1 MSLINQMLKDLD
13 ARHDADARARLH
25 REVRPLPAGDD
36 NRGLRLAVV
45 VLLVLALLSSAWWAY
60 PRLLA
65 ERRPPAPVAATVAEP
80 AAPAAVS
87 AALVVP
93 QPPAADAVATAAV
106 SATAAEQ
113 SPVAEAM
120 MPGAGGLKM
129 SAMLDRVPDALPVEA
144 RPARSPPRRETPAMP
159 PVASATER
167 ATKAAPPALPAAP
180 VVEKL
185 APAGKGGR
193 EQSEADYRR
202 AMTLVNGARVQE
214 ATDVL
219 LDVLSRDGS
228 HTASRQLLARLL
240 IEQRRLDE
248 AYAILAEGLALQP
261 GQVGW
266 AMTLARLQVERSD
279 LAGLRARCRLPSSMR
294 PAMPTISVLRPTCS
308 SALVS
313 TRLPSSSTRG
323 RSVLRR
329 VKAAGGWD
337 SGWRWNPTSVPPR
350 PARPSCVLAP
360 PVRSTPTCRRW
371 SIRSCA
377 DQSRS
382 AAPANP
388 APGPRHTGSWPGRW
402 LLRLGRPA

>member
-80 AAPAAVS
+80 AAPAALS

-167 ATKAAPPALPAAP
+167 ATKAAPPAPPAAP

-214 ATDVL
+214 ATDLL
-219 LDVLSRDGS
+219 LDVLSRDGN

-240 IEQRRLDE
+240 IEQRRFDE

-279 LAGLRARCRLPSSMR
+279 LAGAARTLQASQQYAAGNADYLGFAAHVQQRLGQHKAAVELYQGAIRVAPGEGRWWLGLGLALESDQRAAEAREAFLRARATGSLNPD
-294 PAMPTISVLRPTCS
+294 LQ
-308 SALVS
+308 ALVDQK
-313 TRLPSSSTRG
+313 
-323 RSVLRR
+323 LR
-329 VKAAGGWD
+329 
-337 SGWRWNPTSVPPR
+337 
-350 PARPSCVLAP
+350 
-360 PVRSTPTCRRW
+360 
-371 SIRSCA
+371 
-377 DQSRS
+377 
-382 AAPANP
+382 
-388 APGPRHTGSWPGRW
+388 
-402 LLRLGRPA
+402 